1 MATILDLF
9 KSQKEDIYGKSE
21 NIRIESR
28 GLINP
33 GRGAAL
39 LTSSPNKTAD
49 LIGGQI
55 AGLLGGSANRPSDTI
70 FKDTSILSKPI
81 SLFKTPEGLKR
92 AVDAGEVY
100 FVKKSPSPNSIIATI
115 KQGVSNP
122 LGVAANVGF
131 DLLKSAPFKKGDLL
145 GLKNR
150 NPTRDNPYGAKYTTT
165 LGDKTINATK
175 SFSQFGTRDKV
186 GFYQEYVKSSN
197 PITGETEYVGGTI
210 KSRNENKLLKDKSFD
225 IINRNILE
233 ALSTADDYTDKVYE
247 EFQKNNTLNTPFV
260 YIKTYGKAD
269 SGILLP
275 GTVTGLAE
283 DFAPEIS
290 EFKYIGSPFNVYKY
304 AGVSRNVHFELKLYY
319 YDYKT
324 KVTMKKNLDK
334 LRKLVFP
341 DENIS
346 VNKYNNSAG
355 ASPMLFNPNLVH
367 LTINGMYDNLFGIID
382 ALSIGI
388 DETVSWGSMDIGDK
402 SLSSSTKAPEIF
414 PTVIN
419 ISMGMKV
426 IENPKVENDKYLY
439 NFTGYTAQTL
449 KEYLKNVNELVNN
462 K

>member
-9 KSQKEDIYGKSE
+9 KSQKKDIYGKLD

-33 GRGAAL
+33 PRGAAL
-39 LTSSPNKTAD
+39 IASSPNALAD

-55 AGLLGGSANRPSDTI
+55 GGALGGSANRPSDTI
-70 FKDTSILSKPI
+70 FRNDSFLAKPI
-81 SLFKTPEGLKR
+81 SLFKTPEALR
-92 AVDAGEVY
+92 NAVDAGTIY
-100 FVKKSPSPNSIIATI
+100 FVKKSPSPESIFNKI
-115 KQGVSNP
+115 KQGSSSP
-122 LGVAANVGF
+122 LGVAANIGF
-131 DLLKSAPFKKGDLL
+131 GLLK

-165 LGDKTINATK
+165 FDGKTINETKTFSNFAT
-175 SFSQFGTRDKV
+175 TDKV
-186 GFYQEYVKSSN
+186 GFYQEYVKSIN
-197 PITGETEYVGGTI
+197 PITGETEYVAGTI
-210 KSRNENKLLKDKSFD
+210 TKRDENSLLKGKSFD
-225 IINRNILE
+225 IINKDILE
-233 ALSTADDYTDKVYE
+233 SLSAADDYTDKVYE
-247 EFQKNNTLNTPFV
+247 EFKQKNTLNTPFV

-283 DFAPEIS
+283 ELAPEIS

-382 ALSIGI
+382 TLSIGI